1 MNPTRDRKLMEKR
14 SESLPPNFE
23 SLVDKNGQ
31 TVYKG
36 FVFLPGTISDNI
48 QQLKLHLPTGHLYC
62 VKNDH
67 CSTNGCPGMFN
78 RRSHNAHPIYSR
90 AKMHVEA
97 FRWQV
102 GLFLLHEGGR
112 VTPKKAIEICF
123 QDWPLELGINIV
135 QLYDSLKT
143 SLYTFQRASKEENGQ
158 STFMKKSFLQEY
170 PQKKLDRFIAA
181 LKLNI
186 HYWGPYTG
194 PKPAVEKE
202 KSVPTGKRRRENV
215 SPQRSSGSVEKEMN
229 PQKKARQET
238 DKDPKGV
245 KISRSSGNAKEKIGE
260 KISSSNKSK
269 DKASPRVPVEENK
282 SHRKDKRSREES
294 KKKKKRNSDSESD
307 RARNSFETSTPKEKE
322 SSGSDGESGNFSSK
336 ENSIPSSA
344 ELTPN
349 SVLGVSRESVESA
362 DLTEVKRMLEEVR
375 MEAERKSREA
385 EHLKKA
391 LAHLLSYRSVESD
404 GSKLSQEK
412 IDEIIQLDGKTSG
425 ELLKNSCPDQPK
437 ESEKE
442 LQAASVS
449 LSDSSCSLDRT
460 VSTNRQNLGNSFRNG
475 RPWGPLSRRRLL
487 PEEKSFDELER
498 APDKEIRFPETLMK
512 RSTKI
517 LNQNGM
523 DVFAVPLKRKSI
535 ESSSNFERFV
545 FGKAHDKKEHRT
557 VLVLGANGSERRK
570 FIDGIINYI
579 FKVNKEDKFR
589 LQLIQED
596 DAVKTNCI
604 KVYDIHHC
612 EGFPIPFSLTIVDTP
627 NFDSNQEEL
636 EIFRDK
642 ETIEIFHEFF
652 ENKESVE
659 ELDMICNVGT
669 EISSSFLSVFAN
681 DLKENIHCFQPSD
694 YVSDTW
700 HDDVQTFF
708 TLLATMK
715 KKSLSLTKKLLS
727 GRKRLESTVYE
738 IRSLINNGLAMTEE
752 MVTAKQMESNCQ
764 MRKQQIMKNCQTEVK
779 QEVVQVELPA
789 GQFANNCSHC
799 NVTCSSS
806 VFMDKNGRTG
816 YYWPLID
823 LSMSTEAGTCTVC
836 PEKCNW
842 NVHSIK
848 PYRLECVQLKTE
860 LPSGDQNS
868 EVECKWETVY
878 STVLDMVN
886 FLEDKISVNSK
897 SILHRFQMVESCIWS
912 LDKIS
917 GGKLLLTRKLVSFL
931 LADAESQLNRLG
943 LKEKIQ
949 SLKTLFN

>member
-391 LAHLLSYRSVESD
+391 LAHLLSYRLESD